1 MAEMMD
7 EIGQEVGEIEAV
19 EQQQTTQ
26 AVEQEQKQ
34 AESKIEDEI
43 PEEFRGKSIKDLV
56 GMTIHARKEMG
67 RQANEVGEIRK
78 LADELIKS
86 QLKAKQPE
94 QEPQHEVD
102 FFENPQE
109 AIRRAVATNPEVQQ
123 AKQYALM
130 AQQEQAKSKL
140 QQLHPDYMQL
150 IQDKDFAS
158 WVQQSPV
165 RTQLIQQA
173 NAYDVAAAH
182 ELFSTYK
189 ELRQVKQQRQ
199 QQQVSETE
207 KIARD
212 TTLKAAAVDTGGSG
226 ESGRKVYRRADLIRL
241 KMTDPAKY
249 EAMNDEILAAY
260 SEGRVK

>member
-1 MAEMMD
+1 MAELI
-7 EIGQEVGEIEAV
+7 EGEVQEVGELEAV
-19 EQQQTTQ
+19 EQQQATQ
-26 AVEQEQKQ
+26 AAEQRQQ
-34 AESKIEDEI
+34 VTESKVEDEI

-86 QLKAKQPE
+86 QLKSKQPE
-94 QEPQHEVD
+94 PEPQREVD

-130 AQQEQAKSKL
+130 AQQEQAKLKL
-140 QQLHPDYMQL
+140 QQLHPDYQQL
-150 IQDKDFAS
+150 VADQEFAT
-158 WVQQSPV
+158 WVQQSPI
-165 RTQLIQQA
+165 RTNLIQQA
-173 NAYDVAAAH
+173 NAYNVAAAH

-189 ELRQVKQQRQ
+189 ELRQAKQQRQ
-199 QQQVSETE
+199 VQQITETE
-207 KIARD
+207 KVSRD
-212 TTLKAAAVDTGGSG
+212 SSLKAAAVDTGGSG

-249 EAMNDEILAAY
+249 DSMNDEILAAY
-260 SEGRVK
+260 AEGRVK